1 MTEHLAALSDAATQ
15 GEWRIHGA
23 MLGYRGDIFSPT
35 AKQVKDCHHIA
46 RFYADKPDKT
56 PVCDLQAI
64 GAARDAIQQIEAN
77 TSFVVAL
84 VNAYRANQ
92 IAVIGPD
99 AVERVGTDFEQ
110 EGMVIWTK
118 AEMAHSDAM
127 KKLRTLP
134 NKAAA
139 TVIAKALRSAALTGR
154 V

>member
-1 MTEHLAALSDAATQ
+1 MTQDQLAALSDAELLPGPFCGEEARATD
-15 GEWRIHGA
+15 GKA
-23 MLGYRGDIFSPT
+23 T
-35 AKQVKDCHHIA
+35 AWVECINPNCDGSQQHMTMRAAIA
-46 RFYADKPDKT
+46 AW
-56 PVCDLQAI
+56 
-64 GAARDAIQQIEAN
+64 N
-77 TSFVVAL
+77 T
-84 VNAYRANQ
+84 RANQ

-99 AVERVGTDFEQ
+99 AVERVETDFEQ

-127 KKLRTLP
+127 KKPRTLP